1 MIVVEFKCL
10 FISNYFDK
18 CKGVKYSG
26 YDAGI
31 KFANLGSPASD
42 CVWSSVMMDEIA
54 SHIID
59 IVANS
64 VTARAT
70 DISIDI
76 EKDTYRNLLS
86 LHVKDNGAGMD
97 KETEEK
103 VLDPFYTT
111 KKGKKVGLGVPLLK
125 GTAETTGGTF
135 RLSSVVGQGTEIF
148 ATFDLSHPDLPPLG
162 NIRDTMLVLVI
173 GNPDTDFRFSLKVDS
188 KQFVL
193 DTKEIKHL
201 LEGVPINHPEVITFL
216 SKYIDEN
223 M

>member
-1 MIVVEFKCL
+1 
-10 FISNYFDK
+10 
-18 CKGVKYSG
+18 
-26 YDAGI
+26 
-31 KFANLGSPASD
+31 
-42 CVWSSVMMDEIA
+42 MMDEIA

-64 VTARAT
+64 VTAKAT
-70 DISIDI
+70 DVSIDI
-76 EKDTYRNLLS
+76 VKDTDRNLLT
-86 LHVKDNGAGMD
+86 LHIKDNGVGMD
-97 KETEEK
+97 EETEKK

-111 KKGKKVGLGVPLLK
+111 KKGKKVGLGIPLLK

-148 ATFDLSHPDLPPLG
+148 ASFDLSHPDLPPLG
-162 NIRDTMLVLVI
+162 NIPDTMLVLVL
-173 GNPDTDFRFSLKVDS
+173 GNPDTDFSFNVAIDS
-188 KQFVL
+188 KKFVL
-193 DTKEIKHL
+193 NTKEIKSL

>member
-1 MIVVEFKCL
+1 
-10 FISNYFDK
+10 
-18 CKGVKYSG
+18 
-26 YDAGI
+26 
-31 KFANLGSPASD
+31 
-42 CVWSSVMMDEIA
+42 MMDEIA

-64 VTARAT
+64 VTAKAT
-70 DISIDI
+70 YISIDI
-76 EKDTYRNLLS
+76 EKDTQRNLLS
-86 LHVKDNGAGMD
+86 LHIKDNGVGMD
-97 KETEEK
+97 RETKEK

-162 NIRDTMLVLVI
+162 NIRDTMLVLVV
-173 GNPDTDFRFSLKVDS
+173 GNPETDFRFSLKVDS
-188 KQFVL
+188 RQFVL
-193 DTKEIKHL
+193 DTQDIKLL
-201 LEGVPINHPEVITFL
+201 LEEVPINHPEVITFL
-216 SKYIDEN
+216 GKYIDEN

>member
-1 MIVVEFKCL
+1 
-10 FISNYFDK
+10 
-18 CKGVKYSG
+18 
-26 YDAGI
+26 
-31 KFANLGSPASD
+31 
-42 CVWSSVMMDEIA
+42 MMDEIA

-64 VTARAT
+64 VTAKAT

-76 EKDTYRNLLS
+76 VKDTDRNLLT
-86 LHVKDNGAGMD
+86 LHIKDNGVGMD
-97 KETEEK
+97 KETEMK

-148 ATFDLSHPDLPPLG
+148 ASFDLSHPDLPPLG
-162 NIRDTMLVLVI
+162 NIPDTMLVLVL
-173 GNPDTDFRFSLKVDS
+173 GNPDTDFSFNVTIDS
-188 KQFVL
+188 KKFVL
-193 DTKEIKHL
+193 NTKEIKSL

-216 SKYIDEN
+216 SKYVDEN